1 MGGLFLSEP
10 IFKNTGLPLHF
21 SIFASCS
28 KRFFCSLSIANIN
41 EGLEKSCFASNG
53 FFSHF
58 NFADSE
64 IWLEAN
70 IIGICLFF
78 V

>member
-1 MGGLFLSEP
+1 MRGLFLSEP
-10 IFKNTGLPLHF
+10 KFKNFGPPLHF
-21 SIFASCS
+21 AMFASCS

-58 NFADSE
+58 DFEDFE
-64 IWLEAN
+64 IWLEAK